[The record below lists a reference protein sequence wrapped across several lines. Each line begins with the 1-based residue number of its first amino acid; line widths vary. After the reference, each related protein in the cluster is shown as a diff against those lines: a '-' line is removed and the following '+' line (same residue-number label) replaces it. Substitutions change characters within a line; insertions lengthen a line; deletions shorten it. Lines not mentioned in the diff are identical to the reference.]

1 MIACEDTSQDHLYY
15 VHTCGFGGL
24 WRFAG
29 PFNKVRI
36 SYVLCLITNDNR
48 SSTGKLLGLHVTYLF
63 STQSNSTV
71 LETEMFANYLEAIVE
86 TILPM
91 EEGETAALSDL
102 STSTSMIT
110 LASPVDK
117 GTAIIFIY
125 FEPRRLPFGLFLW
138 ILH

>member
-29 PFNKVRI
+29 PFNKVQTSYI
-36 SYVLCLITNDNR
+36 SCLIT
-48 SSTGKLLGLHVTYLF
+48 SSLFRATGKLINFYVTYLF
-63 STQSNSTV
+63 LFFCLQSNSTV

-86 TILPM
+86 TILPI
-91 EEGETAALSDL
+91 EEGETAPLSDL

-117 GTAIIFIY
+117 GIVIIFVNINFSSNY
-125 FEPRRLPFGLFLW
+125 QSSK
-138 ILH
+138 